1 MTEVLLN
8 QVSKQFGEVTAL
20 DHVDLT
26 VADGSLTAILGP
38 SGCGKTTLLRVIAGF
53 ERPDTG
59 LVSLGTRQ
67 VAGAG
72 APFVQPERR
81 RVGLVPQ
88 EAALFPHLN
97 VAANVGFG
105 IRRRGSTTRV
115 AELLELVGLPGY
127 GSRRPYELSGGEQAR
142 VALARALAP
151 EPEVVL
157 LDEPFAA
164 LDASLRA
171 EIRDDVR
178 AVLLATGATG
188 VLVTHDQEEALSIAD
203 QVAVMRRGRVVQVA
217 PPVQLYSAPIDL
229 DVARFVGK
237 GVEFEVEVDGGVAT
251 TPLGALAV
259 AGDLSG
265 VGVVLIRPEQLSLA
279 DGGTRGTRGTRG
291 TVRGVA
297 FYGHDAVVQV
307 DLDCGERVS
316 VRTAAPLAVAEGD
329 EVFLSVRG
337 SAHFYPSG

>member
-1 MTEVLLN
+1 VTQVVLDG
-8 QVSKQFGEVTAL
+8 VSKRFGEVVAL
-20 DHVDLT
+20 DHVDLS

-38 SGCGKTTLLRVIAGF
+38 SGSGKTTLLRVIAGF

-59 LVSLGTRQ
+59 RVALGARQ
-67 VAGAG
+67 VAGLG
-72 APFVQPERR
+72 QPFVQPERR

-105 IRRRGSTTRV
+105 IGRRVRAARV

-127 GSRRPYELSGGEQAR
+127 ERRRPYELSGGEQAR

-151 EPEVVL
+151 EPQVVL

-171 EIRDDVR
+171 EIREDVR
-178 AVLLATGATG
+178 TVLLATGATG

-203 QVAVMRRGRVVQVA
+203 EVAVMRKGRVVQVA
-217 PPVQLYSAPIDL
+217 PPVELYSAPVDL
-229 DVARFVGK
+229 DVARFVGE
-237 GVEFEVEVDGGVAT
+237 GVEFEAEVAHGVAA
-251 TPLGALAV
+251 TPLGPLVV
-259 AGDLSG
+259 AGDASG
-265 VGVVLIRPEQLSLA
+265 TGVVLVRPEQLALGSSGA
-279 DGGTRGTRGTRG
+279 PG
-291 TVRGVA
+291 TVRAIA

-307 DLDCGERVS
+307 DLDGGGRVS
-316 VRTAAPLAVAEGD
+316 VRTADPLAISEGD
-329 EVFLSVRG
+329 PVLLTVQG